1 MRGSKRIARY
11 IGGAL
16 VVVFA
21 LYFGTAPARAQHT
34 GHAPAPAKPEEK
46 GSMPGMPGMPSEEKA
61 APETSPEAPRVEI
74 PPEKQQLIGVKTV
87 KAAVRPLQKTIRTVG
102 KVEYDESRIAT
113 VNTKIE
119 GWIEKLYVNVTGQYV
134 KKGAPLVEIYSPELY
149 ASQQEFL
156 NVLKWAKKQDN
167 NTKQTDQVSKMVAA
181 DTESIVNAARQRL
194 KFWDISD
201 AQIDKIAKTGKPVRT
216 LALYSPVSGYVI
228 QKSALQGMRVMPGEK
243 LFDVADLS
251 SLWITAEI
259 YQYELPLVKP
269 GQQARINLSYL
280 PGQEFSSRIDY
291 VYPALSS
298 ETRTAKVRFKINKPT
313 RDLKPQM
320 FTTVE
325 IKINLG
331 KKLAVPDSAILDT
344 GTEKIAYVDTGEGQF
359 EPRQVLTGVRTD
371 NMVEIVKGLKAGD
384 VVASSANFLID
395 SEAQLKGIKPLP
407 VK

>member
-1 MRGSKRIARY
+1 MKGSKKVFRFFA
-11 IGGAL
+11 AL
-16 VVVFA
+16 VFS
-21 LYFGTAPARAQHT
+21 LGSYFSAANVTAQHE
-34 GHAPAPAKPEEK
+34 GHAPPPAAAPQTDQ
-46 GSMPGMPGMPSEEKA
+46 PSEA
-61 APETSPEAPRVEI
+61 AEAPRVEI
-74 PPEKQQLIGVKTV
+74 PVEKQQMIGVKTV
-87 KAAVRPLQKTIRTVG
+87 KAAVMPLRKVIRTVG
-102 KVEYDESRIAT
+102 KVKYDESRIAT

-119 GWIEKLYVNVTGQYV
+119 GWIEKLHVNITGQYV
-134 KKGAPLVEIYSPELY
+134 KKGAPLAEIYSPELY

-156 NVLKWAKKQDN
+156 NVLKWAKKQDEG
-167 NTKQTDQVSKMVAA
+167 KQTDQVSKMVAA

-201 AQIDKIAKTGKPVRT
+201 AQIAKIEKTGKPVRT
-216 LALYSPVSGYVI
+216 LTLYSPVSGYVI
-228 QKSALQGMRVMPGEK
+228 QKSAIQGMKVMPGEK

-259 YQYELPLVKP
+259 YQYELPLIKP
-269 GQQARINLSYL
+269 GQQARISLSYL

-291 VYPALSS
+291 VYPSLSA
-298 ETRTAKVRFKINKPT
+298 ETRTAKVRFKISKPT

-344 GTEKIAYVDTGEGQF
+344 GTEKVAYVDVGEGQF
-359 EPRQVLTGVRTD
+359 EPRQVLTGVRAD
-371 NMVEIVKGLKAGD
+371 KMIEIVKGIKAGD

-395 SEAQLKGIKPLP
+395 SEAKLKGVKPLP
-407 VK
+407 LK

>member
-1 MRGSKRIARY
+1 MKQNKNVLRY
-11 IGGAL
+11 LLGLI
-16 VVVFA
+16 VFA
-21 LYFGTAPARAQHT
+21 FGVYISSLTVMAQHE
-34 GHAPAPAKPEEK
+34 GHTPPPA
-46 GSMPGMPGMPSEEKA
+46 A
-61 APETSPEAPRVEI
+61 APQTEQPEAPRVEI
-74 PPEKQQLIGVKTV
+74 PVEKQQLIGIKTAKVAVK
-87 KAAVRPLQKTIRTVG
+87 PLQKVIRTVG

-119 GWIEKLYVNVTGQYV
+119 GWIEKLYINVTGQYV
-134 KKGAPLVEIYSPELY
+134 KKGAPLAEIYSPELY

-156 NVLKWAKKQDN
+156 NVLKWAKKQEAG
-167 NTKQTDQVSKMVAA
+167 KQTDQVSKMVAV
-181 DTESIVNAARQRL
+181 DTESILNAARQRL

-201 AQIDKIAKTGKPVRT
+201 AQIDKIEKTGKPVRT
-216 LALYSPVSGYVI
+216 LTLHAPVSGYVI

-259 YQYELPLVKP
+259 YQYELPLIKP

-280 PGQEFSSRIDY
+280 PGQEFSSKIDY
-291 VYPALSS
+291 VYPSLSA
-298 ETRTAKVRFKINKPT
+298 ETRTAKVRFKISKPT
-313 RDLKPQM
+313 KELKPQM

-344 GTEKIAYVDTGEGQF
+344 GTEKIAYVDMGEGQF
-359 EPRQVLTGVRTD
+359 EPRQVLTGVRAD
-371 NMVEIVKGLKAGD
+371 NMIEIVKGLKAGD
-384 VVASSANFLID
+384 VVATSANFLID